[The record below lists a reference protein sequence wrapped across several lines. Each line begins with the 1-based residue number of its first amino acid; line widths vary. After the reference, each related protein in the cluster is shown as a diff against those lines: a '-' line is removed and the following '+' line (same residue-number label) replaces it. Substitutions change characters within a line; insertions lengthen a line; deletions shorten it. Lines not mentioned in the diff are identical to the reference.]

1 MLRKSISLLYLTTAF
16 AFSVP
21 VVYPMD
27 NTIEP
32 NPPVESTNLVSPA
45 KVTVYPELEL
55 KSGWNLV
62 GANSEM
68 TLSEIISQVGVDNLL
83 VIQGAKRVYKKEYP
97 DFLNDFKKF
106 EIGKGYWIKVGM
118 KSTLNYPN
126 THQSGT
132 IALKKGWNIIDPL
145 SELSLDEILAQL
157 GNSLEVIQG
166 ADKVYK
172 KQYRDEGKDFLNDF
186 TKFNAQEG
194 YWVKV
199 SRDVALAF

>member
-1 MLRKSISLLYLTTAF
+1 MLQKSISLLCLTTAF

-21 VVYPMD
+21 MVYPMD
-27 NTIEP
+27 NTIEA

-45 KVTVYPELEL
+45 KVMVYPELEL

-68 TLSEIISQVGVDNLL
+68 KLSEIIAQVGADNLL
-83 VIQGAKRVYKKEYP
+83 VIQGAKKVYKKEYP
-97 DFLNDFKKF
+97 NFLNDFKKF

-118 KSTLNYPN
+118 KTTLNYPN
-126 THQSGT
+126 RHHSGT

-145 SELSLDEILAQL
+145 SELSLTEILAQL
-157 GNSLEVIQG
+157 HDSLEVIQG

-172 KQYRDEGKDFLNDF
+172 KAYNDSLNDF
-186 TKFNAQEG
+186 SKFNAQEG
-194 YWVKV
+194 YWIKV
-199 SRDVALAF
+199 SSDASLVF

>member
-1 MLRKSISLLYLTTAF
+1 
-16 AFSVP
+16 
-21 VVYPMD
+21 
-27 NTIEP
+27 
-32 NPPVESTNLVSPA
+32 
-45 KVTVYPELEL
+45 
-55 KSGWNLV
+55 
-62 GANSEM
+62 
-68 TLSEIISQVGVDNLL
+68 
-83 VIQGAKRVYKKEYP
+83 
-97 DFLNDFKKF
+97 
-106 EIGKGYWIKVGM
+106 M

-126 THQSGT
+126 TNQSGT

-172 KQYRDEGKDFLNDF
+172 KQSKDSLNDF

-199 SRDVALAF
+199 SSDINLVF

>member
-1 MLRKSISLLYLTTAF
+1 MLFKLISLLYLTTAL

-21 VVYPMD
+21 MVYPID
-27 NTIEP
+27 KTIEP
-32 NPPVESTNLVSPA
+32 NVPIESTNLVSPA
-45 KVTVYPELEL
+45 NVTVYPELEL
-55 KSGWNLV
+55 KRGWNLV
-62 GANSEM
+62 GANSQM

-97 DFLNDFKKF
+97 AFLNDFKKF

-126 THQSGT
+126 TNQSGT

-145 SELSLDEILAQL
+145 SELSLNEILAQL

-172 KQYRDEGKDFLNDF
+172 KQSKDSLNDF
-186 TKFNAQEG
+186 TKFNAQEA

>member
-21 VVYPMD
+21 MVYPID
-27 NTIEP
+27 KTIEP
-32 NPPVESTNLVSPA
+32 NVPIESTNLVSPA
-45 KVTVYPELEL
+45 NVTVYPELEL
-55 KSGWNLV
+55 KRGWNLV

-68 TLSEIISQVGVDNLL
+68 PLSEIISQVGVDNLL

-97 DFLNDFKKF
+97 AFLNDFKKF

-126 THQSGT
+126 RHQSGT

-145 SELSLDEILAQL
+145 SELSLNEILAQL

-172 KQYRDEGKDFLNDF
+172 KHSKDSLNNF
-186 TKFNAQEG
+186 TKFKAQEG

-199 SRDVALAF
+199 SRDSSLVF

>member
-1 MLRKSISLLYLTTAF
+1 MLQKSISLLYLTTAF

-21 VVYPMD
+21 MVYPMD
-27 NTIEP
+27 NTIEA
-32 NPPVESTNLVSPA
+32 NAPVESTNLVSPT
-45 KVTVYPELEL
+45 KVMVYPELEL

-68 TLSEIISQVGVDNLL
+68 KLSEIISQVGVDNLL
-83 VIQGAKRVYKKEYP
+83 VIQGAKKVYKKEYP
-97 DFLNDFKKF
+97 NFLNDFKKF

-126 THQSGT
+126 THQHRT

-145 SELSLDEILAQL
+145 SELSLTEILAQL
-157 GNSLEVIQG
+157 HDSLEVIQG

-172 KQYRDEGKDFLNDF
+172 KAYNDSLNDF
-186 TKFNAQEG
+186 SKFNAQEG
-194 YWVKV
+194 YWIKV
-199 SRDVALAF
+199 SSDASLVF

>member
-1 MLRKSISLLYLTTAF
+1 MLFKLISLLYLTTAL

-21 VVYPMD
+21 MVYPID
-27 NTIEP
+27 KTIEP
-32 NPPVESTNLVSPA
+32 NVSIESTNLVSPA
-45 KVTVYPELEL
+45 NVTVYPELEL
-55 KSGWNLV
+55 KRGWNLV
-62 GANSEM
+62 GANSQM

-97 DFLNDFKKF
+97 AFLNDFKKF

-126 THQSGT
+126 TNQSGT

-145 SELSLDEILAQL
+145 SELSLNEILAQL

-172 KQYRDEGKDFLNDF
+172 KQSKDSLNDF
-186 TKFNAQEG
+186 TKFNAQEA

>member
-1 MLRKSISLLYLTTAF
+1 MLRKSISLLYLTTSF

-21 VVYPMD
+21 MVYPID
-27 NTIEP
+27 KTIEP

-55 KSGWNLV
+55 KRGWNLV

-68 TLSEIISQVGVDNLL
+68 TLSETIAQVGVDNLL
-83 VIQGAKRVYKKEYP
+83 VIQGAKKVYKKEYP
-97 DFLNDFKKF
+97 DFLNDFKQF
-106 EIGKGYWIKVGM
+106 EKGKGYWIKVGM
-118 KSTLNYPN
+118 NTTLNYPN
-126 THQSGT
+126 TNQSGT

-157 GNSLEVIQG
+157 HDSLEVIQG
-166 ADKVYK
+166 ADSVYK
-172 KQYRDEGKDFLNDF
+172 KQNKDFLNDF

-199 SRDVALAF
+199 SNDATLVF